1 MRGAGLCDSRSMRRT
16 TRLDRDRMAR
26 QDLGVLRILTF
37 LVFTLTLLAART
49 VAAQEPSWHPDGS
62 KRCLASPYN
71 VSETA
76 AQQEILDVI
85 VGLFDAL
92 EPFPSLIAALNSAS
106 PDICIEDRTI
116 DARGYLDVDRKMIV
130 LHEKLTT
137 AEKRVILIHEL
148 RHLEQLQRGFCP
160 STDVSMTAAAHATF
174 ALEADAEAIATLVG
188 WTLRENGHEEAWNVL
203 LSRPNYADIATR
215 FDEVMSR
222 TQDTALAVAAAFDQ
236 WYISD
241 WRVETYYIASCSDHL
256 DRLEDAK
263 QIPSDRPL
271 NPYFFDTLCR
281 LPDGGRYSCAQP
293 EELGR

>member
-1 MRGAGLCDSRSMRRT
+1 MRGSVLSDRSATGRST
-16 TRLDRDRMAR
+16 GLDRYRMAR
-26 QDLGVLRILTF
+26 QDLGVPTMLKV
-37 LVFTLTLLAART
+37 LVFTFTLLAAGA
-49 VAAQEPSWHPDGS
+49 VAAQVPSWHPDGS
-62 KRCLASPYN
+62 KRCLASPYD

-76 AQQEILDVI
+76 AQQEVLDVI

-92 EPFPSLIAALNSAS
+92 EPFPSIVAALDSAS
-106 PDICIEDRTI
+106 PDICVEDRTI
-116 DARGYLDVDRKMIV
+116 DARGYLDVDRNIIV

-188 WTLRENGHEEAWNVL
+188 WTLRENGSEEAWNVL
-203 LSRPNYADIATR
+203 LSRPNYADIAAR
-215 FDEVMSR
+215 FDEEMAR
-222 TQDTALAVAAAFDQ
+222 TQDAASAVAAAFDQ
-236 WYISD
+236 WYMSD
-241 WRVETYYIASCSDHL
+241 WRVETYYVASCSDHL
-256 DRLEDAK
+256 DRLENAK

-293 EELGR
+293 PEVGR